1 MQTDLFVDEFVDFD
15 EETMLIV
22 SYADPHQ
29 MTFLYADD
37 DVDDLVDDPD
47 VDAADDPVDDD
58 DAEEDVDVEVVDV
71 EAVDVEVGCT
81 QNHY

>member
-1 MQTDLFVDEFVDFD
+1 MQTDFFVDEFVDFD

-22 SYADPHQ
+22 CCADPHQ
-29 MTFLYADD
+29 VTFLCTDG
-37 DVDDLVDDPD
+37 DVDDLADDLD

-58 DAEEDVDVEVVDV
+58 AVEVDDVD
-71 EAVDVEVGCT
+71 GGYT